1 MADKKK
7 VQPKNPSSSKATKK
21 DDTDQAEERKT
32 AAFKMKRK
40 SSGLKKF
47 H

>member
-1 MADKKK
+1 MADKK
-7 VQPKNPSSSKATKK
+7 VNPKNPSSSKTTKK
-21 DDTDQAEERKT
+21 DDADKGESRKNSRVSR
-32 AAFKMKRK
+32 RK